1 MMFWERVGGYSEN
14 RKNPIN
20 TLLGQNSESLMLK
33 QVVQKVT
40 TLH

>member
-1 MMFWERVGGYSEN
+1 MFWERVGYSEN
-14 RKNPIN
+14 HKNPIK
-20 TLLGQNSESLMLK
+20 TLLRQISESLMLK